1 MQFQIIKYLL
11 TFFFRVT
18 LHLISLASSAV
29 QFIVDSGE
37 QVKVAIVHYWFVGMR
52 GGEKVVEEICRIFP
66 QADIFTLVLDRK
78 ALSDTILMH
87 PIKTSFLQKLGG
99 AKHYQKMLPLM
110 PFALESFDLTGYDL
124 VISSEAGPAKSIV
137 TRPDAVHICYCHSPM
152 RYLWDLSHQYLSNSG
167 RLARMVMQLTFP
179 WLRQWDLA
187 SATRV
192 DHFIANSAFVA
203 RRIRKY
209 YRRDSAVIHPPV
221 SVERFSISR
230 DVDDFYLCAGQIT
243 PYKKVEVAVEACT
256 ALGRKLV
263 VLGSGA
269 SKQLKAA
276 AGPTITFLEKVDD
289 ATMEYHFSH
298 CKALLYP
305 GMEDFGIV
313 PLEAMASGRPVIAY
327 GRGGALETV
336 VDRKTGMFF
345 YEQTAQSL
353 SQAMLAFEAAE
364 HLFDAEEIR
373 RHAQLFSATRF
384 RQELSN
390 FINGVLETSELAP
403 SRSRTRDGV
412 QGSAVIT
419 HFPLPLNPNSL
430 N

>member
-1 MQFQIIKYLL
+1 
-11 TFFFRVT
+11 
-18 LHLISLASSAV
+18 
-29 QFIVDSGE
+29 
-37 QVKVAIVHYWFVGMR
+37 VKVAIVHYWFVGMR

-66 QADIFTLVLDRK
+66 QADIFTLVIDRK
-78 ALSDTILMH
+78 AISPTILRH
-87 PIKTSFLQKLGG
+87 SIKTSFLQRIGG
-99 AKHYQKMLPLM
+99 VKHYQKMLPLM
-110 PFALESFDLTGYDL
+110 PFALEAFDLTGYDL

-152 RYLWDLSHQYLSNSG
+152 RYLWDLSHQYLDNAG
-167 RLARMVMQLTFP
+167 RLARMMMKLTFP

-203 RRIRKY
+203 KRIRKF
-209 YRRDSAVIHPPV
+209 YRRDAAVIHPPV

-230 DVDDFYLCAGQIT
+230 EVDDFYLCAGQIT

-256 ALGRKLV
+256 TLGRKLV

-269 SKQLKAA
+269 TKELKAK
-276 AGPTITFLEKVDD
+276 AGPTVTFLEKVDD

-298 CKALLYP
+298 CRALLYP

-336 VDRKTGMFF
+336 VERKTGLFF
-345 YEQTAQSL
+345 NEQTPQSL
-353 SQAMLAFEAAE
+353 GQAILAFEESE
-364 HLFDAEEIR
+364 HLYEPEEIR
-373 RHAQLFSATRF
+373 KHALLFSATRF
-384 RQELSN
+384 RQELASYVDS
-390 FINGVLETSELAP
+390 IIDASDVAPVRQRLRDETQ
-403 SRSRTRDGV
+403 T
-412 QGSAVIT
+412 SAVIT
-419 HFPLPLNPNSL
+419 HFPLPLNPKSL